1 MRSIDRMALVSAICA
16 GIGLVAAVGTVGS
29 VLLSQ
34 SGYTGGED
42 WVGLVLWMS
51 FLLGFVGTVSGGAVL
66 GMKGIRRSERLL
78 AWIGI
83 VSGML
88 MLLVCLFGVM
98 WGTH

>member
-1 MRSIDRMALVSAICA
+1 MRSIDRLALVSVILGGMALV
-16 GIGLVAAVGTVGS
+16 AAVGS

-34 SGYTGGED
+34 SGYTGAEN
-42 WVGLVLWMS
+42 WVGWMLGLS
-51 FLLGFVGTVSGGAVL
+51 FLLGFVGMVSGGAVL

-88 MLLVCLFGVM
+88 MLLVCLVGVM